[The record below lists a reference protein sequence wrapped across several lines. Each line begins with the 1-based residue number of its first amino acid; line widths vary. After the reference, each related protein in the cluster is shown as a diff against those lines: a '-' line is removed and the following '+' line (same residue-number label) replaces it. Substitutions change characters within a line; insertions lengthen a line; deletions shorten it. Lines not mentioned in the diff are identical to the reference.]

1 MKLIISIS
9 FLSKLLILQYLSI
22 QCLSDN
28 FDFFLFVQQWPGAY
42 CDSRQSCCYP
52 KTGKPKA
59 DFSIHGLW
67 PNNIDG
73 SWPSNC
79 NPDSTF
85 DKSQISDLIKNME
98 KNWPS
103 LSCPSSVALKLK
115 EKVNLLQI
123 LKNAGIEPNDEFYS
137 IDNISKAIKEA
148 TGFTPEIACNRDSA
162 RNSQIFQVYMCV
174 DTSGSSFIE
183 CPRLPKNRCGGQV
196 QFSKF

>member
-1 MKLIISIS
+1 MKLIGIS

-52 KTGKPKA
+52 KTGKPTA

-67 PNNIDG
+67 PNNNDG

-85 DKSQISDLIKNME
+85 DKSQISNLIKNME

-103 LSCPSSVALKLK
+103 L
-115 EKVNLLQI
+115 
-123 LKNAGIEPNDEFYS
+123 
-137 IDNISKAIKEA
+137 
-148 TGFTPEIACNRDSA
+148 
-162 RNSQIFQVYMCV
+162 M
-174 DTSGSSFIE
+174 
-183 CPRLPKNRCGGQV
+183 
-196 QFSKF
+196 